1 MNTKRIAFFGIKYFP
16 SQGGSSRIAENIA
29 KELQLK
35 YSITVYC
42 YNDEHAKTHLENVR
56 AIQLPRIPLKE
67 VGVFLYYFLC
77 CLHILFSK
85 KYDVIHVHKTD
96 SAIFIPLLRLKAKV
110 IATSQE
116 APYLRDKWNFLGKA
130 YMRLMEQFFIYGS
143 TVRTSVSNPLAKVYM
158 QRYAKNVHYIPNG
171 VNINTNE
178 QVPPIAEL
186 LKQHDI
192 SGEEPFIFFAARRIM
207 ATKGCHTLLE
217 ALHLIDY
224 KGKVVIAGQESH
236 AKAYMRSINKLAEG
250 LDVSFLCYIDSKE
263 TLMGLIDRSH
273 FFIFPSL
280 TEGLSLMLLEV
291 ACRGTTPIICSDIPE
306 NTEVFALD
314 EVLYF
319 EANNSTDL
327 ADKFSWAMT
336 NTSKMI
342 EMSLRAKK
350 RVISEYSSAVVAQ
363 KYGALY
369 EQLLAKR

>member
-1 MNTKRIAFFGIKYFP
+1 MDTKRIAFFGIKYFP

-29 KELQLK
+29 KELQWK

-42 YNDEHAKTHLENVR
+42 YKNEHAKTHLENVR
-56 AIQLPRIPLKE
+56 AIQIPRIPLKE

-130 YMRLMEQFFIYGS
+130 YMRFMEQFFIYYS
-143 TVRTSVSNPLAKVYM
+143 SIRTSVSNPLAKVYM
-158 QRYAKNVHYIPNG
+158 QRYAKDVHYIPNG
-171 VNINTNE
+171 VNINTNL
-178 QVPPIAEL
+178 QIPPITDL
-186 LKQHDI
+186 LRQHNI
-192 SGEEPFIFFAARRIM
+192 REEEPFIFFAARRIM

-217 ALHLIDY
+217 ALHLLDY

-250 LDVSFLCYIDSKE
+250 LDVTFLGYIDNKDN
-263 TLMGLIDRSH
+263 LMGLIDRSH
-273 FFIFPSL
+273 YFIFPSL

-291 ACRGTTPIICSDIPE
+291 GCRGTTPIICSDIPE
-306 NTEVFALD
+306 NTEVFSSD

-319 EANNSTDL
+319 NANNSKDL
-327 ADKFSWAMT
+327 AEKFSWAMK
-336 NTSKMI
+336 NNQ
-342 EMSLRAKK
+342 EMQERSQRAKD
-350 RVISEYSSAVVAQ
+350 RVVTEYSSSVVAK
-363 KYGALY
+363 KYGTLY
-369 EQLLAKR
+369 EKLLAES